1 MACAA
6 LFGGYAAA
14 DPVSFEGLNY
24 EIDKTLKTAT
34 VVTGEYSG
42 DIFIPETISVEGVTM
57 TLTPI
62 LSILPNQSR
71 STAKT
76 SLIS

>member
-42 DIFIPETISVEGVTM
+42 DVFIPETISVEGVADKVKRQ
-57 TLTPI
+57 I
-62 LSILPNQSR
+62 CERGI
-71 STAKT
+71 
-76 SLIS
+76 ISKYE